1 MEKITISELEEWQR
15 ASRAFTLLDI
25 RRAKV
30 RQADGADIQGSRWL
44 SPDGLFTWKDEV
56 ARDRPVVFVCA
67 HGHELSQ
74 GAAATLRAMGLDAR
88 YLVDG
93 FTGWRDG
100 GRAIVPLREATGE
113 TTGETA

>member
-15 ASRAFTLLDI
+15 ARRRFTLLDV

-30 RQADGADIQGSRWL
+30 READSADIDGAEWR
-44 SPDGLFTWKDEV
+44 SPDGLFTWKDEI
-56 ARDRPVVFVCA
+56 ARDRPVVVVCA

-93 FTGWRDG
+93 FAGWRDS
-100 GRAIVPLREATGE
+100 GRPTVPLTKEVQP
-113 TTGETA
+113 

>member
-1 MEKITISELEEWQR
+1 MEKMTISELEEWQR
-15 ASRAFTLLDI
+15 GGRAFTLLDI

-30 RQADGADIQGSRWL
+30 RQADGADMPGSRWL

-56 ARDRPVVFVCA
+56 PRDRPVVFVCA

-74 GAAATLRAMGLDAR
+74 GAAATLSAMGLDAR

-93 FTGWRDG
+93 FTGWRDS
-100 GRAIVPLREATGE
+100 GRPTAPLSNPE
-113 TTGETA
+113 GETA

>member
-1 MEKITISELEEWQR
+1 MDKITSSELEEWQR
-15 ASRAFTLLDI
+15 AHRSFTLLDV

-30 RQADGADIQGSRWL
+30 READAADIPGTEWRL
-44 SPDGLFTWKDEV
+44 PDGLFTWKDEIR
-56 ARDRPVVFVCA
+56 RDRPIVVVCA

-93 FTGWRDG
+93 FAGWRDS
-100 GRAIVPLREATGE
+100 GRPTVPLTREVE
-113 TTGETA
+113 P